1 MQFQLQ
7 GRAWTQRVAYQAIHT
22 KRSDKQRFQ
31 ATIGDMRKTGC
42 FAASRVLPANSQK
55 QED

>member
-42 FAASRVLPANSQK
+42 SAASRVLPANSQK